1 MFTELFLRALC
12 QGKYPLECRQSHLP
26 ATTLLRPL
34 LSLPQTLH
42 EKKEYAMS
50 RLLRIK
56 DLVQDLIDRGATSVE
71 EVHRQIADMPFDA
84 IERIDVVAPTAK
96 SVRNVHDRTVGSV
109 YDLIRKVNAE
119 VGRIAEDL
127 LDGIDYVK
135 DDDKEN
141 Y

>member
-1 MFTELFLRALC
+1 
-12 QGKYPLECRQSHLP
+12 
-26 ATTLLRPL
+26 
-34 LSLPQTLH
+34 
-42 EKKEYAMS
+42 MS

-84 IERIDVVAPTAK
+84 IERIDVAAPTAK
-96 SVRNVHDRTVGSV
+96 SVRKLHDRTVGSV
-109 YDLIRKVNAE
+109 YDLIRKVNSE